1 MKPVMDTLVFWI
13 LAGTAVVS
21 ALAVVVLRNP
31 MNSVVA
37 LLVTLLVT
45 AGLYL
50 QMGAFVIA
58 LFQVILYVGAVLVL
72 FLFVIMTLDLKSSRE
87 RPVLSPG
94 GLAAAVTAS
103 VLFIAGAG
111 WFASRGGFFPGTAV
125 SPGVPGNGP
134 EIREIALDLF
144 TGHLLVFELASVLL
158 LAAAVAALVIVRKE
172 RSRP

>member
-1 MKPVMDTLVFWI
+1 MDTLVFWI
-13 LAGTAVVS
+13 LAGTAVLS
-21 ALAVVVLRNP
+21 ALAVVVLKNP

-87 RPVLSPG
+87 RPVLSPR
-94 GLAAAVTAS
+94 GLAAAVTAGIF
-103 VLFIAGAG
+103 FIAGAG
-111 WFASRGGFFPGTAV
+111 WFASRGGFSQKRR
-125 SPGVPGNGP
+125 SPRVFRATVPGSGRSPWISSRAISWFSNSRRCCSWP
-134 EIREIALDLF
+134 PP
-144 TGHLLVFELASVLL
+144 
-158 LAAAVAALVIVRKE
+158 
-172 RSRP
+172 SRPS